1 MSEICRNTGLN
12 TIKNFK
18 FIFLYSL
25 NDLMQIIIPVI
36 IHNEKNTTGIN
47 VSFAIKLI
55 NHPSLPLIILWWKR
69 VYVKTIKKPISPN
82 PRKLSPKINFLIL
95 FISPSLFGIFTICSI
110 FYSLLICSA
119 MRSNAVKTTSVPTSL
134 TLYLNPYSLM
144 AISA

>member
-1 MSEICRNTGLN
+1 
-12 TIKNFK
+12 
-18 FIFLYSL
+18 
-25 NDLMQIIIPVI
+25 MQIIIPAI
-36 IHNEKNTTGIN
+36 IHSEKNTTGIN

-55 NHPSLPLIILWWKR
+55 NHPSFPLIILWWKR

>member
-1 MSEICRNTGLN
+1 
-12 TIKNFK
+12 
-18 FIFLYSL
+18 
-25 NDLMQIIIPVI
+25 MQIIIPVI

-95 FISPSLFGIFTICSI
+95 FISPSLFGIFTICSL

-119 MRSNAVKTTSVPTSL
+119 MRSNAVKTTSWFITIVL
-134 TLYLNPYSLM
+134 LYVFTIFSKILNPVFSRIIIATRRTCKFVRYRIFTGY
-144 AISA
+144 A

>member
-1 MSEICRNTGLN
+1 MNSGNQHCSTRKISHCPVR
-12 TIKNFK
+12 FK
-18 FIFLYSL
+18 FIFPYSL

-82 PRKLSPKINFLIL
+82 PRKLSPRACLKNHSRNLHAPL
-95 FISPSLFGIFTICSI
+95 CGIFCPNSVVVAH
-110 FYSLLICSA
+110 YDALIRTKS
-119 MRSNAVKTTSVPTSL
+119 PTNCDAHL
-134 TLYLNPYSLM
+134 
-144 AISA
+144 A

>member
-1 MSEICRNTGLN
+1 MNLGNQHCSTRKISHCPVH
-12 TIKNFK
+12 FK
-18 FIFLYSL
+18 FIFPYSL

-82 PRKLSPKINFLIL
+82 PRKLSPRACLKNHSRNLHAPL
-95 FISPSLFGIFTICSI
+95 CGIFCPNSVVVAR
-110 FYSLLICSA
+110 YDALIRTKSPINCDA
-119 MRSNAVKTTSVPTSL
+119 HLA
-134 TLYLNPYSLM
+134 
-144 AISA
+144 